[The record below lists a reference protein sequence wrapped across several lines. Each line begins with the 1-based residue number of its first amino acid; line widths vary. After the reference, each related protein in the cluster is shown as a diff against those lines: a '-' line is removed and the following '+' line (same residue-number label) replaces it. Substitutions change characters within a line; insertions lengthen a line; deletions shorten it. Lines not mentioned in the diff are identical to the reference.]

1 MNHYGNYGDLVYPL
15 IISCRNNVSN
25 GIKYTKYRININK
38 LIHSHTSFY
47 YSNLVYLNNK
57 NGAYSNISFK
67 LSMFGNIVFMFSV
80 SLFANSWIISQKLIN
95 RVDCFIVILNGISMT
110 IGV

>member
-1 MNHYGNYGDLVYPL
+1 
-15 IISCRNNVSN
+15 
-25 GIKYTKYRININK
+25 
-38 LIHSHTSFY
+38 
-47 YSNLVYLNNK
+47 
-57 NGAYSNISFK
+57 
-67 LSMFGNIVFMFSV
+67 MFGNIVFMFSV